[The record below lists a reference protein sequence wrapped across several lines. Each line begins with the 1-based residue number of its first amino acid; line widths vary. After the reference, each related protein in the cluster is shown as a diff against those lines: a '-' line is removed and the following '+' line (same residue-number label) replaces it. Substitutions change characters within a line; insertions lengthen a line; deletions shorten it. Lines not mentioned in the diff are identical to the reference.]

1 MSTPE
6 KINCE
11 KALKHLF
18 EYLDQDLKGD
28 MLHQMDQHMSSCRS
42 CFSRLEFEK
51 TLKTHI
57 CKSGTESAPDSLR
70 NRVNSLLKEFE
81 K

>member
-1 MSTPE
+1 
-6 KINCE
+6 
-11 KALKHLF
+11 
-18 EYLDQDLKGD
+18 
-28 MLHQMDQHMSSCRS
+28 MDQHMSSCRS